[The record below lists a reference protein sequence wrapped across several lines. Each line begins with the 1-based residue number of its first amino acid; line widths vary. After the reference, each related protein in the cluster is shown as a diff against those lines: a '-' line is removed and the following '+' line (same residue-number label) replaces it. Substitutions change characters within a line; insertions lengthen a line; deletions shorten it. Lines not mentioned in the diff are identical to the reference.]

1 MVWVRRGHR
10 DSTHCDI
17 FPNEIADFGKRNL
30 PFPVTA
36 GLEGEGGHAGAS
48 HALFNFAAMFS

>member
-1 MVWVRRGHR
+1 MAWSCVVIATRR
-10 DSTHCDI
+10 TAI
-17 FPNEIADFGKRNL
+17 FFPNEIADFGKRNL